1 MLAPLVIDD
10 NFHRFYTEHVAR
22 DFPPDEVPD
31 EKGLR
36 MLLQNRVYDGYLR
49 VGEDGETEGYALLG
63 RQHGFAFLFLYA
75 VEPQL
80 RGQGVGSAF
89 MRELFELC
97 ADDDFIVLE
106 VERPECAENADEL
119 AVRERRIRFYEHLG
133 YEICRKVDYS
143 VYHVPM
149 WLMAKPLGRAEQPSP
164 SELAAAMRKAYS
176 HAKGLP
182 LTTDLI

>member
-1 MLAPLVIDD
+1 MLAPLPLE
-10 NFHRFYTEHVAR
+10 NFHRFYAEQVAR

-31 EKGLR
+31 EKGLKS
-36 MLLQNRVYDGYLR
+36 LLENRVYDGFVR

-63 RQHGFAFLFLYA
+63 RYPGFAFLFLYA
-75 VEPQL
+75 VEPRL

-97 ADDDFIVLE
+97 ADADYLVLE
-106 VERPECAENADEL
+106 VERPECAVGAEER
-119 AVRERRIRFYEHLG
+119 AVRERRVRFYEHLG

-143 VYHVPM
+143 VYRVPM
-149 WLMAKPLGRAEQPSP
+149 WLMAKPLAKPEQPSP
-164 SELAAAMRKAYS
+164 AELAEAMRKAYS
-176 HAKGLP
+176 HAKNLP